1 MKFYQLGFRYL
12 QRKKGKTIL
21 LLIVLI
27 LVNSMILGT
36 SMILRTTNESKQA
49 MQEKTNSK
57 IVAEITSEDSKITEN
72 EINKIETLE
81 DVSSINRIGR
91 QEVFPNNFAPVTL
104 NTSTNEENLKIA
116 LLSYDDLEKDSSFSE
131 MQYRLASGNAEKDQP
146 SETTAVNRIEN
157 QIFIDNSTYKEL
169 FKEAEFEKIC
179 IYSKRPEKLDVLETS
194 LQKIFGNDVALST
207 SDTLYQQMS
216 APLEQI
222 SKVANLMLVLTLVT
236 GTVVVSLVL
245 CMLMRTRQ
253 KEVAIFMSLGKTK
266 SEIFLQTLLE
276 AGSVFTLSVLG
287 ATAIGK
293 LFSGV
298 LQNVI
303 TGSETVTEN
312 LKVVLQIQDIGM
324 LFLLGGAVILVA
336 LCCSILP
343 ILRAN
348 PKDILAKMEG

>member
-1 MKFYQLGFRYL
+1 MPVSTSEELPQILRISCSRENSVSGFCINT
-12 QRKKGKTIL
+12 K
-21 LLIVLI
+21 
-27 LVNSMILGT
+27 VNSV
-36 SMILRTTNESKQA
+36 SFE
-49 MQEKTNSK
+49 
-57 IVAEITSEDSKITEN
+57 V
-72 EINKIETLE
+72 NKIELTGVDKVRLSLSKVKSPYCNLDDNWILAGRLVNARKVGDTIE
-81 DVSSINRIGR
+81 LGTENGTKVSVQIIGI
-91 QEVFPNNFAPVTL
+91 FMSA
-104 NTSTNEENLKIA
+104 
-116 LLSYDDLEKDSSFSE
+116 
-131 MQYRLASGNAEKDQP
+131 GNAEKDQP
-146 SETTAVNRIEN
+146 SKTTAVNRIEN
-157 QIFIDNSTYKEL
+157 QVFIDNSTYKEL
-169 FKEAEFEKIC
+169 FKEAEFEKLC
-179 IYSKRPEKLDVLETS
+179 VYSKRPEKLDVLETS
-194 LQKIFGNDVALST
+194 LQKIFGNDVELST

-236 GTVVVSLVL
+236 GTVVVSLLL
-245 CMLMRTRQ
+245 CMWMRTRQ

>member
-1 MKFYQLGFRYL
+1 MK
-12 QRKKGKTIL
+12 KTNISKFVAVGL
-21 LLIVLI
+21 CICALTGCGASPDEKPDTSNPI
-27 LVNSMILGT
+27 VNS
-36 SMILRTTNESKQA
+36 N
-49 MQEKTNSK
+49 
-57 IVAEITSEDSKITEN
+57 
-72 EINKIETLE
+72 
-81 DVSSINRIGR
+81 
-91 QEVFPNNFAPVTL
+91 
-104 NTSTNEENLKIA
+104 TNEENANGSSENKGNDIL
-116 LLSYDDLEKDSSFSE
+116 DSANLIGS
-131 MQYRLASGNAEKDQP
+131 
-146 SETTAVNRIEN
+146 
-157 QIFIDNSTYKEL
+157 
-169 FKEAEFEKIC
+169 
-179 IYSKRPEKLDVLETS
+179 VLEFTDNGCS
-194 LQKIFGNDVALST
+194 
-207 SDTLYQQMS
+207 
-216 APLEQI
+216 
-222 SKVANLMLVLTLVT
+222 VT
-236 GTVVVSLVL
+236 GTVVVSLLL
-245 CMLMRTRQ
+245 CMWMRTRQ

>member
-57 IVAEITSEDSKITEN
+57 IS
-72 EINKIETLE
+72 
-81 DVSSINRIGR
+81 
-91 QEVFPNNFAPVTL
+91 
-104 NTSTNEENLKIA
+104 
-116 LLSYDDLEKDSSFSE
+116 LL
-131 MQYRLASGNAEKDQP
+131 
-146 SETTAVNRIEN
+146 
-157 QIFIDNSTYKEL
+157 
-169 FKEAEFEKIC
+169 
-179 IYSKRPEKLDVLETS
+179 
-194 LQKIFGNDVALST
+194 
-207 SDTLYQQMS
+207 
-216 APLEQI
+216 
-222 SKVANLMLVLTLVT
+222 
-236 GTVVVSLVL
+236 L
-245 CMLMRTRQ
+245 CMWMRTRQ